1 MQCCKTSPLSFYK
14 LVCELYWHI
23 LSLAATN
30 DNIRTMQPVKG
41 FRPME
46 CEVDVVFTMGGLSV
60 PKSGM
65 VPEAGLLEFNT
76 EGGVP

>member
-1 MQCCKTSPLSFYK
+1 
-14 LVCELYWHI
+14 
-23 LSLAATN
+23 
-30 DNIRTMQPVKG
+30 
-41 FRPME
+41 ME

-76 EGGVP
+76 EGAIAAKSSIIQDHDQYAYCCLIACLGTQ